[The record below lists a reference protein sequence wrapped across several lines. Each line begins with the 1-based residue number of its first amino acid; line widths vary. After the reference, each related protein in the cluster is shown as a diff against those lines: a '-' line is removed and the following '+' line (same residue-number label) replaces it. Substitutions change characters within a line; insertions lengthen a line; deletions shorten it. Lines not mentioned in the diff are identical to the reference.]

1 MDAVLFDL
9 TAKVKAS
16 ISEAEL
22 PMNRLLNGM
31 LILMQGS
38 MQESLN
44 STAASKSANEK
55 RTMHPPPLELLLLL
69 FLRLRTI
76 GASDMW
82 PHGTSQ
88 SSLTVGVDFWSEK
101 FSFCSCPSSS

>member
-38 MQESLN
+38 MQESLH
-44 STAASKSANEK
+44 STAASKSEK
-55 RTMHPPPLELLLLL
+55 SHLHPPPLELL
-69 FLRLRTI
+69 F
-76 GASDMW
+76 
-82 PHGTSQ
+82 
-88 SSLTVGVDFWSEK
+88 F
-101 FSFCSCPSSS
+101 

>member
-16 ISEAEL
+16 ISESEL

-55 RTMHPPPLELLLLL
+55 RTMHPPPLELL
-69 FLRLRTI
+69 FFRLRTVD
-76 GASDMW
+76 SQMW
-82 PHGTSQ
+82 QSQ
-88 SSLTVGVDFWSEK
+88 SLTGLSS
-101 FSFCSCPSSS
+101 FSPSRLRFIL

>member
-82 PHGTSQ
+82 AHGTSQ
-88 SSLTVGVDFWSEK
+88 SSLTVSVDFWSEK